1 MVFVYVCTVHGSRP
15 SALCANCAPLYLQHL
30 LRGKPRWQLFFAY
43 LVITLVCWG
52 LVVDLVAPQKHRDWP
67 EDERSFATPLL
78 RWGIMRPRKP
88 KCGGRQRAHA
98 LSALRFPSPPPPPSC
113 HSTA

>member
-1 MVFVYVCTVHGSRP
+1 MFVNVSGVCVCVHGSRVTAVC
-15 SALCANCAPLYLQHL
+15 SLCELARRCTYLLTQHL

-43 LVITLVCWG
+43 LVIALVCWG

-67 EDERSFATPLL
+67 QDERSFATPLL

-88 KCGGRQRAHA
+88 TCGGRQRAVAHM
-98 LSALRFPSPPPPPSC
+98 PSLP
-113 HSTA
+113 